1 MFVYLDIVEEFSCK
15 QCGACCRNDWLVTV
29 DEPGYRRNQSLFAS
43 QQRSEE
49 FSTAFIPIR
58 SGQEPGEYASIA
70 KNENGACHFLDE
82 QNMCRLQ
89 KLGGHEHLDRV
100 CQLFPRY
107 PMDTARG
114 VEISLSFSCPEA
126 LRLASRPE
134 PLQILRRNEA
144 PFASQSEDCVRC
156 IYPAQKSWHDWRRC
170 YFEVE
175 EHLIALLQIR
185 SLSLNDRVQL
195 LFDTLGQ
202 LNQAEAA
209 EKMETELDRI
219 FRNNDRWFDEPV
231 QPALTGGNSHAEILA
246 ENFWVNLLFRKNLY
260 VWNNRQ
266 AEQTLREIWQA
277 LKGSVTEA
285 RQRNE
290 LPVLERTI
298 QALEL
303 QWNHQARRLGK
314 EGK

>member
-126 LRLASRPE
+126 LRLASGLNRSKYCAAMKRR
-134 PLQILRRNEA
+134 LLRKA
-144 PFASQSEDCVRC
+144 
-156 IYPAQKSWHDWRRC
+156 
-170 YFEVE
+170 
-175 EHLIALLQIR
+175 
-185 SLSLNDRVQL
+185 
-195 LFDTLGQ
+195 
-202 LNQAEAA
+202 
-209 EKMETELDRI
+209 RI
-219 FRNNDRWFDEPV
+219 V
-231 QPALTGGNSHAEILA
+231 YGAYIQP
-246 ENFWVNLLFRKNLY
+246 KNLGMTGDA
-260 VWNNRQ
+260 V
-266 AEQTLREIWQA
+266 I
-277 LKGSVTEA
+277 LKW
-285 RQRNE
+285 RN
-290 LPVLERTI
+290 I
-298 QALEL
+298 
-303 QWNHQARRLGK
+303 
-314 EGK
+314 

>member
-1 MFVYLDIVEEFSCK
+1 M
-15 QCGACCRNDWLVTV
+15 
-29 DEPGYRRNQSLFAS
+29 
-43 QQRSEE
+43 
-49 FSTAFIPIR
+49 
-58 SGQEPGEYASIA
+58 
-70 KNENGACHFLDE
+70 
-82 QNMCRLQ
+82 
-89 KLGGHEHLDRV
+89 
-100 CQLFPRY
+100 
-107 PMDTARG
+107 
-114 VEISLSFSCPEA
+114 
-126 LRLASRPE
+126 
-134 PLQILRRNEA
+134 
-144 PFASQSEDCVRC
+144 
-156 IYPAQKSWHDWRRC
+156 
-170 YFEVE
+170 E
-175 EHLIALLQIR
+175 EHLIALLQTR

-202 LNQAEAA
+202 LKQAEAA

-231 QPALTGGNSHAEILA
+231 QSSLTGGDSLAEILA

-266 AEQTLREIWQA
+266 AEQTLREIWQV

-298 QALEL
+298 ETLEL